1 VDQGASFP
9 ALCKLLLRHAAFTVG
24 GGGVTTVALERDL
37 LERKW
42 LDRDTFRAFYGLA
55 RLTPGTVVLALV
67 TAIGWHLFRWRGA
80 LFALVI
86 ASLPGSILAAV
97 LTEVQSLSQQSAVGR
112 AFFAGSAAAVCG
124 LLAASI
130 WKIVE
135 PYLGPV
141 HRASSVLIIVLAV
154 IAAVLKLSPFFVIIA
169 AGAAGFLLTPREASS

>member
-1 VDQGASFP
+1 MQQRASFP
-9 ALCKLLLRHAAFTVG
+9 ALCRLLLRHAAFTVG
-24 GGGVTTVALERDL
+24 GGGVTTVALERDI
-37 LERKW
+37 LERQW
-42 LDRDTFRAFYGLA
+42 LDRETFRAFYGLA
-55 RLTPGTVVLALV
+55 RLTPGTVILALV

-86 ASLPGSILAAV
+86 ASLPGSILAVA
-97 LTEVQSLSQQSAVGR
+97 LTEVQLLSQQSALGR

-135 PYLGPV
+135 PYLEPV
-141 HRASSVLIIVLAV
+141 HRASSLLV
-154 IAAVLKLSPFFVIIA
+154 IALALLAALFKLSPFFVIIA